1 MSTARTSTG
10 RTRLAILGGT
20 LVTALA
26 LGLAVVSGGGAA
38 AMRATS
44 EVVGS
49 YGAQQVSF
57 SASAISLLLTGG
69 AKSTAVLSTVPN
81 AHVAWVVNIS
91 GAKAAIKGTAKA
103 DAKGTV
109 TITFTVPAAAS
120 SASPVKGTLTVHVT
134 DPGKQGTATITFQAL
149 PLLQFAASTKVKPS
163 SAGPALTVTVK
174 LAQPATVAVTVT
186 LQGAKKPAL
195 VSGSTKGD
203 AKHPVVVFGTFGS
216 LKGHVQATVSVKV
229 TGGKAQSDTLTFPVT
244 LQ

>member
-1 MSTARTSTG
+1 MG
-10 RTRLAILGGT
+10 RTRLAILGGS

-57 SASAISLLLTGG
+57 SASAISILISSGS
-69 AKSTAVLSTVPN
+69 KSTAVLSTVPN

-91 GAKAAIKGTAKA
+91 GAKASITGTAQA
-103 DAKGTV
+103 DAKGMV

-120 SASPVKGTLTVHVT
+120 SASPMKGTLTVHVT
-134 DPGKQGTATITFQAL
+134 DPGKQGTATINFQAL
-149 PLLQFAASTKVKPS
+149 PLLQYAASTKVKAGPS
-163 SAGPALTVTVK
+163 GPALTVTVK

-195 VSGSTKGD
+195 VSGGTKGD
-203 AKHPVVVFGTFGS
+203 AKHPVVVFGTFSG
-216 LKGHVQATVSVKV
+216 LNGHTQAAVSVKV
-229 TGGKAQSDTLTFPVT
+229 TGGNAQSDTLTFPVT